1 MIKVLF
7 IIAFVL
13 LFLGLLGS
21 MIPGLPG
28 PPLSY
33 IGILLIHFFT
43 GTQFSTSFLLTW
55 AVIVVLVF
63 LLDYFMQIWGVKK
76 FGGGRKAI
84 IGTFVGLFMGLLFP
98 PLGLFIGPFCGAFI
112 GALLEVRGDNN
123 RALKVAIGSFIGFV
137 TGTILK
143 LVISSVLFYYA
154 IYNIYF

>member
-1 MIKVLF
+1 MVTVIF

-55 AVIVVLVF
+55 AVIVILVF
-63 LLDYFMQIWGVKK
+63 LLDYFMQVWGVQK
-76 FGGGRKAI
+76 FGGGRKSI
-84 IGTFVGLFMGLLFP
+84 IGTFLGLFFGLLFP
-98 PLGLFIGPFCGAFI
+98 PVGLLIGPFCGAFI
-112 GALLEVRGDNN
+112 GALIERGDNN
-123 RALKVAIGSFIGFV
+123 RALKVAVGSFIGFFI
-137 TGTILK
+137 GTILK
-143 LVISSVLFYYA
+143 LVISLVLFYYS
-154 IYNIYF
+154 INNIYF

>member
-1 MIKVLF
+1 MVTVIF

-28 PPLSY
+28 PPFSY
-33 IGILLIHFFT
+33 VGILLIHFFS
-43 GTQFSTSFLLTW
+43 GSQFSTSFLLTW
-55 AVIVVLVF
+55 AVIVILVF
-63 LLDYFMQIWGVKK
+63 LLDYFMQVWGVKK

-84 IGTFVGLFMGLLFP
+84 LGTFLGLFLGLLFP
-98 PLGLFIGPFCGAFI
+98 PVGIFIGPFCGAFI
-112 GALLEVRGDNN
+112 GAFLEVRGDNN
-123 RALKVAIGSFIGFV
+123 RAFKIAIGSFIGFV

-154 IYNIYF
+154 INNIYF

>member
-1 MIKVLF
+1 MVTVIF

-28 PPLSY
+28 PPFSY

-43 GTQFSTSFLLTW
+43 GSQFSTSFLLTW
-55 AVIVVLVF
+55 AVIVILVF
-63 LLDYFMQIWGVKK
+63 LLDYFMQVWGVKK

-84 IGTFVGLFMGLLFP
+84 LGTFLGLFLGLLFP
-98 PLGLFIGPFCGAFI
+98 PVGILIGPFCGAFI
-112 GALLEVRGDNN
+112 GAFLEVRGDNN
-123 RALKVAIGSFIGFV
+123 RAFKIAIGSFIGFV

-154 IYNIYF
+154 INNIYF

>member
-1 MIKVLF
+1 MVTVIF

-13 LFLGLLGS
+13 LILGLLGS
-21 MIPGLPG
+21 IIPGLPG
-28 PPLSY
+28 PPLSF

-63 LLDYFMQIWGVKK
+63 LLDYFMQVWGVKK

-84 IGTFVGLFMGLLFP
+84 LGTFLGLFMGLLFP
-98 PLGLFIGPFCGAFI
+98 PVGLLIGPFIGAFI
-112 GALLEVRGDNN
+112 GALLEVQGDNT
-123 RALKVAIGSFIGFV
+123 RALNVAIGSFIGFV

-143 LVISSVLFYYA
+143 LVVSSVLLYYA
-154 IYNIYF
+154 IHNIYF

>member
-1 MIKVLF
+1 MVTVIF

-13 LFLGLLGS
+13 LILGLLGS
-21 MIPGLPG
+21 IIPGLPG
-28 PPLSY
+28 PPLSF

-43 GTQFSTSFLLTW
+43 GSQFSTSFLLSW
-55 AVIVVLVF
+55 AVIVILVF
-63 LLDYFMQIWGVKK
+63 LLDYFMQVWGVKK

-84 IGTFVGLFMGLLFP
+84 FGTFLGLFMGLLFP
-98 PLGLFIGPFCGAFI
+98 PVGLLIGPFIGAFI
-112 GALLEVRGDNN
+112 GALLEVQDDNA

-143 LVISSVLFYYA
+143 LVVSSVLLYYA

>member
-1 MIKVLF
+1 MVTVIF

-33 IGILLIHFFT
+33 IGILLIHFFA

-55 AVIVVLVF
+55 AVIVILVF
-63 LLDYFMQIWGVKK
+63 LLDYFMQVWGVKK
-76 FGGGRKAI
+76 FGGGRNAI
-84 IGTFVGLFMGLLFP
+84 IGTFLGLFMGLFFAP
-98 PLGLFIGPFCGAFI
+98 IGLLLGPFCGAFI
-112 GALLEVRGDNN
+112 GALLEVREDNN
-123 RALKVAIGSFIGFV
+123 RALKVAVGSFIGFV

>member
-1 MIKVLF
+1 MVTVIF

-33 IGILLIHFFT
+33 IGILLIHFFA

-55 AVIVVLVF
+55 AVIVILVF
-63 LLDYFMQIWGVKK
+63 LLDYFIQVWGVKK

-84 IGTFVGLFMGLLFP
+84 IGTFLGLFMGLFFP
-98 PLGLFIGPFCGAFI
+98 PIGLLLGPFFGAFI

-154 IYNIYF
+154 IYNMYF

>member
-154 IYNIYF
+154 IFNIYF

>member
-1 MIKVLF
+1 MVTVIF

-55 AVIVVLVF
+55 AVIVILVF
-63 LLDYFMQIWGVKK
+63 LLDYFMQVWGVKK
-76 FGGGRKAI
+76 FGGGRKSI
-84 IGTFVGLFMGLLFP
+84 IGTFLGLFMA
-98 PLGLFIGPFCGAFI
+98 C
-112 GALLEVRGDNN
+112 
-123 RALKVAIGSFIGFV
+123 SFHQ
-137 TGTILK
+137 
-143 LVISSVLFYYA
+143 
-154 IYNIYF
+154 

>member
-1 MIKVLF
+1 MVTVIF

-154 IYNIYF
+154 IFNIYF